1 MSAKFKER
9 KYPMTTENNK
19 SIVLRLF
26 EEVMKGNLAIADEL
40 IAEDYAQHSVFGI
53 PNGRE
58 GFKQFF
64 MAFAAA
70 VPDAQFVIE
79 DVIVEGDKVV
89 TRLTVNGTQTGA
101 LQGIPPTGKKFSM
114 KGIDIFRVV
123 DGKVVEHWD
132 AVDQLGM
139 LQQLGVIAM
148 PS

>member
-1 MSAKFKER
+1 
-9 KYPMTTENNK
+9 MTTENNK
-19 SIVLRLF
+19 SIFLRLF

>member
-1 MSAKFKER
+1 
-9 KYPMTTENNK
+9 MTTEKNTA
-19 SIVLRLF
+19 IVRRLF
-26 EEVMKGNLAIADEL
+26 EEVMKGNLAIADEF
-40 IAEDYAQHSVFGI
+40 IAADYAQHSVFGI

-70 VPDAQFVIE
+70 VPDSHLVIE
-79 DVIVEGDKVV
+79 DVIAEGDKVV
-89 TRLTVNGTQTGA
+89 TRLTITGTQTGT

-114 KGIDIFRVV
+114 RGIDIFRVV
-123 DGKVVEHWD
+123 DGKIVEHWD

-139 LQQLGVIAM
+139 LQQLGVIPI

>member
-1 MSAKFKER
+1 MSAEQ
-9 KYPMTTENNK
+9 NK
-19 SIVLRLF
+19 SIVRRLF

-53 PNGRE
+53 PDGRE

-64 MAFAAA
+64 MAFAGA
-70 VPDAQFVIE
+70 VPDARMEIE
-79 DVIVEGDKVV
+79 DVIAEGDRVV
-89 TRLTVNGTQTGA
+89 TRLTVSGTQTGP
-101 LQGIPPTGKKFSM
+101 LQGIPATGKSFTM

-123 DGKVVEHWD
+123 DGRIVEHWD

-139 LQQLGVIAM
+139 LQQLGVIPV

>member
-1 MSAKFKER
+1 MS
-9 KYPMTTENNK
+9 TENNK
-19 SIVLRLF
+19 SIVFRLF
-26 EEVMKGNLAIADEL
+26 DEVMKGNLAIADEL

-70 VPDAQFVIE
+70 VPDARFVIE
-79 DVIVEGDKVV
+79 DMIAEGDKVV

-114 KGIDIFRVV
+114 KGIDIFRVEN
-123 DGKVVEHWD
+123 GKIVEHWD

-139 LQQLGVIAM
+139 LQQLGVIPM

>member
-1 MSAKFKER
+1 MSA
-9 KYPMTTENNK
+9 ENNK
-19 SIVLRLF
+19 TIVRRLF

-40 IAEDYAQHSVFGI
+40 IATDYVQHSVFGI

-70 VPDAQFVIE
+70 VPDAHFVIE
-79 DVIVEGDKVV
+79 DVIAEGDKVV
-89 TRLTVNGTQTGA
+89 TRLTVTGTQTGT

-123 DGKVVEHWD
+123 DGKIVEHWD

-139 LQQLGVIAM
+139 LQQLGVVPM

>member
-1 MSAKFKER
+1 MS
-9 KYPMTTENNK
+9 TETNK
-19 SIVLRLF
+19 AIVRRLF
-26 EEVMKGNLAIADEL
+26 EELMKGNVSVANEL
-40 IAEDYAQHSVFGI
+40 IVTDYAQHSVFHI

-64 MAFAAA
+64 LAFAMA

-79 DVIVEGDKVV
+79 DVIAEGDKVV
-89 TRLTVNGTQTGA
+89 TRLTVTGTQTGP

-123 DGKVVEHWD
+123 DGKIVEHWD

-139 LQQLGVIAM
+139 LQQLGAIPAL
-148 PS
+148 S

>member
-1 MSAKFKER
+1 
-9 KYPMTTENNK
+9 MTTENNK

>member
-1 MSAKFKER
+1 MS
-9 KYPMTTENNK
+9 TENNK

-40 IAEDYAQHSVFGI
+40 ITEDYAQHSVLGI
-53 PNGRE
+53 PDGRE

-64 MAFAAA
+64 TAFASA
-70 VPDAQFVIE
+70 VPDAQFVID
-79 DVIVEGDKVV
+79 DVIAEGDKVV
-89 TRLTVNGTQTGA
+89 TRFTVNGTQTGA
-101 LQGIPPTGKKFSM
+101 LQGVPPTGKKFSM

-139 LQQLGVIAM
+139 LQQLGVITM
-148 PS
+148 PT

>member
-1 MSAKFKER
+1 MS
-9 KYPMTTENNK
+9 TENNK

-40 IAEDYAQHSVFGI
+40 IVEDYTQHSVFGI

-64 MAFAAA
+64 MAFATA
-70 VPDAQFVIE
+70 VPDAQFDIE
-79 DVIVEGDKVV
+79 DVIAEGDKVV
-89 TRLTVNGTQTGA
+89 TRYTVKGTQTGA

-139 LQQLGVIAM
+139 LQQLGAIPM

>member
-1 MSAKFKER
+1 MS
-9 KYPMTTENNK
+9 TENNK

-26 EEVMKGNLAIADEL
+26 EEVMKGNLAITDEL
-40 IAEDYAQHSVFGI
+40 MAEDYTQHSVFGI

-64 MAFAAA
+64 MAFATA

-79 DVIVEGDKVV
+79 DVTAEGDKVV
-89 TRLTVNGTQTGA
+89 TRFTVNGTQTGA

-139 LQQLGVIAM
+139 LQQLGAIPT

>member
-1 MSAKFKER
+1 MSA
-9 KYPMTTENNK
+9 ENNK
-19 SIVLRLF
+19 TIVRRLF

-40 IAEDYAQHSVFGI
+40 IAADYAQHSVFGI
-53 PNGRE
+53 PDGRE

-70 VPDAQFVIE
+70 VPDAHFVIE
-79 DVIVEGDKVV
+79 DVIAEGDKVV
-89 TRLTVNGTQTGA
+89 TRFTVTGTQTGA
-101 LQGIPPTGKKFSM
+101 LQGIPPTGKKFAM

-123 DGKVVEHWD
+123 DGKIVEHWD

-139 LQQLGVIAM
+139 LQQLGAIPT

>member
-1 MSAKFKER
+1 MSA
-9 KYPMTTENNK
+9 ENNK
-19 SIVLRLF
+19 TIVRRLF

-40 IAEDYAQHSVFGI
+40 IAPDYAQHSVFGI
-53 PNGRE
+53 PDGRE

-70 VPDAQFVIE
+70 VPDAHFVIE
-79 DVIVEGDKVV
+79 DVIAEGDKVV
-89 TRLTVNGTQTGA
+89 TRLTVTGTQTGA

-123 DGKVVEHWD
+123 DDKIVEHWD

-139 LQQLGVIAM
+139 LQQLGAIPA

>member
-1 MSAKFKER
+1 MSAE
-9 KYPMTTENNK
+9 ENK
-19 SIVLRLF
+19 TIVRRLF

-40 IAEDYAQHSVFGI
+40 IATEYAQHSVFGI

-58 GFKQFF
+58 SFKQFF

-79 DVIVEGDKVV
+79 DVIAEGDKVV
-89 TRLTVNGTQTGA
+89 TRSTVTGTQTGA

-114 KGIDIFRVV
+114 KGIDIFRVL
-123 DGKVVEHWD
+123 DGKIVEHWD

-139 LQQLGVIAM
+139 LQQLGVVPM